1 MKYKDLLVQLNEL
14 VKISQLFPNEAL
26 ILIRGIQVP
35 EEFQPLVNALEE
47 YIQFKQS
54 NLIEFL
60 KNLPKD

>member
-14 VKISQLFPNEAL
+14 IKISQLFPNEAL

>member
-1 MKYKDLLVQLNEL
+1 MKYKDLLIQLNEL

-26 ILIRGIQVP
+26 ILIRDIQVP
-35 EEFQPLVNALEE
+35 QEFQPLVNALEE

-54 NLIEFL
+54 NIIEFL